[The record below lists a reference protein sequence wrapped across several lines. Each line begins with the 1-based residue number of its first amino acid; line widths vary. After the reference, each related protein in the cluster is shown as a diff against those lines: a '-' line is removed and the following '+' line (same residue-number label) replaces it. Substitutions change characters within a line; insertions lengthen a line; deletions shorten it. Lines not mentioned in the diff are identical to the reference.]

1 MDVIAFIDNLKAGIE
16 AYELAVVIVHGNA
29 TGRHTITR
37 HRTAIGVAARMIA
50 VRYAANLSVV

>member
-16 AYELAVVIVHGNA
+16 AYELAVVIIHGDA
-29 TGRHTITR
+29 TRRHAIAR
-37 HRTAIGVAARMIA
+37 HRAAISIEARMIA